1 MPHLILEGEMDLQ
14 RVADEL
20 PRELVRRWGAAVL
33 RVEETWQRSDRLAVL
48 VEGVVVEHSRAVHPV
63 AIVTTGR
70 GTTSVRLWRLAP
82 VERTPAVQRWLAVV
96 AAELRRLGGG
106 GLKTTNLAGD
116 VLDDLSFSV

>member
-1 MPHLILEGEMDLQ
+1 MPHLILDGEMNLE

-20 PRELVRRWGAAVL
+20 PREEVRRWGTAVL
-33 RVEETWQRSDRLAVL
+33 RFEDVWRRSDGLAVL

-70 GTTSVRLWRLAP
+70 GTTSIRLWRLAP

-106 GLKTTNLAGD
+106 GLKTTNLAD
-116 VLDDLSFSV
+116 EVVVDLALSV